1 MNLLTDEQIIE
12 ILEEWLGKI
21 RKKTGK
27 YEFPPVK
34 EGSPITDWSIA
45 TCEAIAE
52 AQARLTLQE
61 VGEWLEREGLELT
74 WDNSQGFE
82 DVLKWEGTEG
92 RLVFVSKAMIEA
104 LKRGEMPER
113 EG

>member
-1 MNLLTDEQIIE
+1 MNILTDEQISNIYHSTM
-12 ILEEWLGKI
+12 EWNEMD
-21 RKKTGK
+21 
-27 YEFPPVK
+27 YVK
-34 EGSPITDWSIA
+34 
-45 TCEAIAE
+45 AICE

-104 LKRGEMPER
+104 LKRGEMPE
-113 EG
+113 

>member
-1 MNLLTDEQIIE
+1 MKLLTEEQRTETLQQKMKE
-12 ILEEWLGKI
+12 ITESSLHFTSREI
-21 RKKTGK
+21 
-27 YEFPPVK
+27 
-34 EGSPITDWSIA
+34 DWMRDNA
-45 TCEAIAE
+45 LLE
-52 AQARLTLQE
+52 AQAHLTLQE

-104 LKRGEMPER
+104 LKRGEMPE
-113 EG
+113 

>member
-1 MNLLTDEQIIE
+1 MKILTEEQISNIYHSTMKGNE
-12 ILEEWLGKI
+12 MD
-21 RKKTGK
+21 
-27 YEFPPVK
+27 YVK
-34 EGSPITDWSIA
+34 
-45 TCEAIAE
+45 AICE
-52 AQARLTLQE
+52 AQAHLTLQE

-104 LKRGEMPER
+104 LKRGEMPE
-113 EG
+113 